1 MASETAKGKYDRDS
15 IFNDMTR
22 ILENLTS
29 DWDTSHE
36 GAIKPDTRLIAD
48 LGFESIDVVQLVVA
62 IEENYQRRD
71 LPFMELLMENGRYV
85 DDLKVGQAVDFLEK
99 HLNTR

>member
-1 MASETAKGKYDRDS
+1 MASGVAFEKDA
-15 IFNDMTR
+15 IFNDMTK

-29 DWDTSHE
+29 DWDTAHE
-36 GAIKPDTRLIAD
+36 GSITPETRLIAD

-62 IEENYQRRD
+62 IEEHYQRRD

-85 DDLKVGQAVDFLEK
+85 DDLKVADAVHFLNK
-99 HLNTR
+99 HLNQA